1 MLCCHMASQKVK
13 LRSRCNLRVVDLRR
27 CIARAVVVGMKA
39 TKEKRNRGP
48 LLEEVDL
55 VTAAKDSFLVE
66 LKLEVD
72 RLVGLENHRVQR
84 LVPLLAS
91 DQVQGSL
98 VFARR
103 LVLLLLVAPDHV
115 HVEHADHLF

>member
-1 MLCCHMASQKVK
+1 MLGGHMASQKVK
-13 LRSRCNLRVVDLRR
+13 LRSRCNLCVIDLRR
-27 CIARAVVVGMKA
+27 GIARAVVVGMKTA
-39 TKEKRNRGP
+39 KEKRNRGP

-84 LVPLLAS
+84 LVSLLAS
-91 DQVQGSL
+91 DQVQ
-98 VFARR
+98 
-103 LVLLLLVAPDHV
+103 
-115 HVEHADHLF
+115 